1 MSFLNN
7 MSIVKKFVAVML
19 MSFVLLA
26 IVASSTLYKASLAD
40 ASSTKVVNQILP
52 SIQAL
57 GDVKS
62 VFKESRIA
70 AIKYP
75 TASMDDIKVL
85 QQNYETHKKDM
96 KENLDVLKGTL
107 NQKNL
112 NTLWSI
118 VEEYDAIA
126 NGEVLEA
133 CRYLKTSLATQI
145 IAQKLVPLGQ
155 KFDAEIN
162 KLQKELTDLSL
173 QTEEELKADVSP
185 TSTIAVIILVVIL
198 NFLSFRAIAN
208 SITTRVTKLADSSSK
223 IAQGKL
229 KDRIEYMGT
238 DELGSLGKDMNKLI
252 DNLHSIIKTMK
263 SDSEDLKSSSVDMT
277 NTSQGIQHKSDNVL
291 EKLITI
297 SSAAEEMVATSQEI
311 SSNCSQAAGSSEET
325 KSLVVQ
331 GMDVVV
337 NTVNDIK
344 MHSEKTKHDAQL
356 ILNLGAKTQEINSII
371 ATIQDIASQTNLL
384 ALNAAIEAARA
395 GEHGKGFAVVADEV
409 RALAAR
415 TGESTKQISSMITT
429 VSDGVNKANESITQ
443 TVEKMEQIAGEA
455 ESIQSNLEVITQK
468 VNEVNSQIT
477 QIATA
482 TEEQTATSSEMS
494 RNIQKITEFSQQV
507 SNQAKDTCKNTS
519 EIEDISMSMSEHIGK
534 FKFED

>member
-57 GDVKS
+57 GDVKG
-62 VFKESRIA
+62 VFKELRIA

-133 CRYLKTSLATQI
+133 CRYLKTSLATKI

-356 ILNLGAKTQEINSII
+356 ILDLGAKTQEINSII

-409 RALAAR
+409 RALAVR
-415 TGESTKQISSMITT
+415 TAEATKEISTMINNVKDDVQKANDSIIDT
-429 VSDGVNKANESITQ
+429 VSKMDVIAVN
-443 TVEKMEQIAGEA
+443 AGEL
-455 ESIQSNLEVITQK
+455 QNTLDVITDK
-468 VNEVNSQIT
+468 VGDVNMQIT

-482 TEEQTATSSEMS
+482 TEQQTGTSKEMS
-494 RNIQKITEFSQQV
+494 TNLQDIKELTKEMSDAANHAEEATDNFNKLAVQME
-507 SNQAKDTCKNTS
+507 NTVN
-519 EIEDISMSMSEHIGK
+519 
-534 FKFED
+534 KFEV

>member
-7 MSIVKKFVAVML
+7 MSIVKKFVAIIL

-26 IVASSTLYKASLAD
+26 VVALSTLYKASLAD
-40 ASSTKVVNQILP
+40 TSSTKVVSQIIP

-57 GDVKS
+57 GEVKAL
-62 VFKESRIA
+62 FKELRIA

-75 TASMDDIKVL
+75 TASMDDIKQL
-85 QQNYETHKKDM
+85 QNNYEIHKKDIDDQL
-96 KENLDVLKGTL
+96 NVLKGTL
-107 NQKNL
+107 NQKSL
-112 NTLWSI
+112 KELSSI
-118 VEEYDAIA
+118 VEEYNSIA

-133 CRYLKTSLATQI
+133 CRYLKTTLAVRI

-162 KLQKELTDLSL
+162 KLQNELTALSV
-173 QTEEELKADVSP
+173 QTGQELKEDVSQ
-185 TSTIAVIILVVIL
+185 TSTILVIILVIIL
-198 NFLSFRAIAN
+198 NFLSLRAIAK
-208 SITTRVTKLADSSSK
+208 SITSRVTMLADSSSK

-229 KDRIEYMGT
+229 KDRIKNMGA

-252 DNLHSIIKTMK
+252 ENLHSIIKDMK
-263 SDSEDLKSSSVDMT
+263 SNADDLKNSSVDMT
-277 NTSQGIQHKSDNVL
+277 NTSQGIQYKSDNVL

-311 SSNCSQAAGSSEET
+311 ASNCSQAAGSSEET

-344 MHSEKTKHDAQL
+344 LHSDRTKHDAQL
-356 ILNLGAKTQEINSII
+356 ILDLGTKTQEINSII

-409 RALAAR
+409 RALAVR
-415 TGESTKQISSMITT
+415 TAEATKEISTMINN
-429 VSDGVNKANESITQ
+429 VKDDVQKANDSIID
-443 TVEKMEQIAGEA
+443 TVTKMDVIAVNAGEL
-455 ESIQSNLEVITQK
+455 QNTLDVITEK
-468 VNEVNSQIT
+468 VGDVNMQIT

-482 TEEQTATSSEMS
+482 TEQQTGTSKEMS
-494 RNIQKITEFSQQV
+494 TNLQ
-507 SNQAKDTCKNTS
+507 
-519 EIEDISMSMSEHIGK
+519 DIKELTKEMSEAANHAEEATDDFNK
-534 FKFED
+534 LAHQMDETVNKFEV